1 MKIISTFHFKCL
13 VIIACLFVTGTK
25 LNAQNADNPGDYMT
39 AISNAEMN
47 MDKTYLAYMSAV
59 AHSGR
64 AKKVEKMRQQTLQSI
79 LDCKFKIADLPY
91 YKGDNSLRKSSM
103 DYIDVCYKVF
113 NDDYAHL
120 VNMEDLIEQSFDE
133 MQLYILLQEKTN
145 EKLKQ
150 AGDSVQQAQ
159 KNFATKYNVKV
170 VDVKNEVSQNM
181 EITDKVNHYRD
192 QLYLL
197 FFKCNWQDDQITKAI
212 NAKQLTGLE
221 EARNALAS
229 YAKEGLLALDSLNNF
244 QGDHSLAQ
252 ACKQALQFYQKLA
265 ENDLPKVTDFFLKEE
280 NFNKIKKSID
290 AKPQSSLTKQDI
302 DAYNKAVNDY
312 NSSINAY
319 NQLNTNINNGR
330 NQVINNWNK
339 STGEFLDAHIPHVK
353 S

>member
-1 MKIISTFHFKCL
+1 MKINSTFCFKVL
-13 VIIACLFVTGTK
+13 LLAACLFTSAK
-25 LNAQNADNPGDYMT
+25 KISAQNFDNPGDYMT
-39 AISNAEMN
+39 AISKAEMD

-64 AKKVEKMRQQTLQSI
+64 ARKVEKMRQQTLQSI
-79 LDCKFKIADLPY
+79 LDCKYKIADLPY

-103 DYIDVCYKVF
+103 DYVDICYKVF

-150 AGDSVQQAQ
+150 AGDSVQLAQ
-159 KNFATKYNVKV
+159 KNFADKYNVKV
-170 VDVKNEVSQNM
+170 VDVKNEISENM
-181 EITDKVNHYRD
+181 ELTDKINHYRD

-197 FFKCNWQDDQITKAI
+197 FFKCNWQDEEITKAI
-212 NAKQLTGLE
+212 SQKKLTGLE
-221 EARNALAS
+221 EARNALDS
-229 YAKEGLLALDSLNNF
+229 YAKEGLVALDSLDNF

-252 ACKQALQFYQKLA
+252 SCKRALQFYQKLA

-280 NFNKIKKSID
+280 NFNKIKQATD
-290 AKPQSSLTKQDI
+290 AKGQNNLTKQDV

-312 NSSINAY
+312 NSSINTY
-319 NQLNTNINNGR
+319 NQLNTNINNSR
-330 NQVINNWNK
+330 NQIIDDWNNSNNQ
-339 STGEFLDAHIPHVK
+339 FLDTHIPHVK